1 MNIIVFA
8 CPGVIGPYVFCSLAL
23 RAKEQVRYLVLP
35 LSDRHNND
43 ELITVA
49 RLAQIPCLAPKHLND
64 AAFLEQIRAAEP
76 DVLIVSSY
84 DTKLPTDLITMPR
97 LAAVNLHPSLLPKY
111 RGACPEFWA
120 IRNGDEE
127 TGVTLHT
134 LTETFD
140 AGDIIAQE
148 KFAIGPQETLGSLL
162 HKASRSCQTLI
173 FNFLDALHA
182 GELIERKPQDH
193 FVATAAPLVNT
204 QSIAI
209 NWQETSHS
217 VCCLIRAGNPVGGAW
232 TTLRGHKLVIWYA
245 VACKKDDAY
254 MAASMPHKPG
264 TVIVDSIHKRFLVRT
279 GDGLVEISCLQY
291 AHFCIIDG
299 WHFVEQAYASSHE
312 LLGKDMFSSD

>member
-1 MNIIVFA
+1 MNVVVFA
-8 CPGVIGPYVFCSLAL
+8 CPGVIGPNVFWSLVL
-23 RAKEQVRYLVLP
+23 RAKEHVRYLVLP
-35 LSDRHNND
+35 LSNRNNND

-49 RLAQIPCLAPKHLND
+49 RLAQIPYLAPKHLND
-64 AAFLEQIRAAEP
+64 AAFLEQIKAAEP

-84 DTKLPTDLITMPR
+84 DTKLPTDLIAIPR

-162 HKASRSCQTLI
+162 HKASHSCQTLI

-182 GELIERKPQDH
+182 GEFIEKKPQDH
-193 FVATAAPLVNT
+193 LVATAAPLVNT
-204 QSIAI
+204 QIVAI
-209 NWQETSHS
+209 NWEETSHS
-217 VCCLIRAGNPVGGAW
+217 VCCLIRASNPVGGAW

-245 VACKKDDAY
+245 VTCETDDAC
-254 MAASMPHKPG
+254 MTESMPHKAG
-264 TVIVDSIHKRFLVRT
+264 TAIIDCVQKRFLVRT
-279 GDGLVEISCLQY
+279 GDGLVEISCVQY
-291 AHFCIIDG
+291 AHFCIMDG
-299 WHFVEQAYASSHE
+299 SRFVEQGYVSNHE
-312 LLGKDMFSSD
+312 LLGNDLL